1 MFLSLRYLNQA
12 SIWLTELK
20 PSGGPEAR
28 AKQEK
33 EAKGETEEAAETK
46 VGLSML
52 GHCFS

>member
-33 EAKGETEEAAETK
+33 EAKGETEEAADTK
-46 VGLSML
+46 VS
-52 GHCFS
+52 FN